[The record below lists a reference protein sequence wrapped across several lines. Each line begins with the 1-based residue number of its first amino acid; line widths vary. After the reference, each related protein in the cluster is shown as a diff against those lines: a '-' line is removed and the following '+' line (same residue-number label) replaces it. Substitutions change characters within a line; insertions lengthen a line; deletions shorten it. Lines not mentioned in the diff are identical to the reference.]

1 MTMSKQLRGILTYIK
16 MITLFTVL
24 GAIVL
29 FIGGAQIAAYI
40 IGTGSMLI
48 YNGAPVDLNAKR
60 SDISLLLEEGNN
72 LAQSEGRV
80 VVEAVR
86 IGTVECERIA
96 LSAPLYEG
104 DSSAI
109 LLKGAGHYPESAL
122 PGSGKVI
129 LISAHDSTFFA
140 PLERIAIGDVIK
152 IVMEDK
158 DYYYGIAYIRVADKE
173 DNTAYD
179 LSSEKERLILY
190 TCYPFGQFLGIRNE
204 RYFVYGEPLSAA
216 EVLQEERADEDE

>member
-1 MTMSKQLRGILTYIK
+1 
-16 MITLFTVL
+16 MITLLTVL

-29 FIGGAQIAAYI
+29 FIGGAQIAAYM
-40 IGTGSMLI
+40 IGTGNMLF
-48 YNGAPVDLNAKR
+48 YNGTPVDMNAKR
-60 SDISLLLEEGNN
+60 SDISLLLEDGDN

-80 VVEAVR
+80 VVEAAR
-86 IGTVECERIA
+86 IGTVECDRIR

-109 LLKGAGHYPESAL
+109 LLKGAGHYPDSAI
-122 PGSGKVI
+122 PGGGKVI

-152 IVMEDK
+152 VVMGDK
-158 DYYYGIAYIRVADKE
+158 DYYYGITYTRVAEKE

-179 LSSEKERLILY
+179 LSEEKERLILY
-190 TCYPFGQFLGIRNE
+190 TCYPFGQFLGTRNE
-204 RYFVYGEPLSAA
+204 RYFVYGEPLSDT
-216 EVLQEERADEDE
+216 EVLQEERGDEDE

>member
-1 MTMSKQLRGILTYIK
+1 MSMSKQLRRILTYIK
-16 MITLFTVL
+16 MITLLTVL

-29 FIGGAQIAAYI
+29 YVGGAQVAAYI
-40 IGTGSMLI
+40 IGTGNMLI
-48 YNGAPVDLNAKR
+48 YNGIPVDLTANR
-60 SDISLLLEEGNN
+60 SDIDLLLEEGDN

-80 VVEAVR
+80 VVEAGR
-86 IGTVECERIA
+86 MGTVECERID

-109 LLKGAGHYPESAL
+109 LLKGAGHYPDSAI
-122 PGSGKVI
+122 PGKGKAI

-152 IVMEDK
+152 VVMEDK
-158 DYYYGIAYIRVADKE
+158 DYYYGVIYTRVADKQ

-179 LSSEKERLILY
+179 LSGEKERLILY
-190 TCYPFGQFLGIRNE
+190 TCYPFGQFLGTGNE
-204 RYFVYGEPLSAA
+204 RFFVYGEPLSET
-216 EVLQEERADEDE
+216 EVLQEERGDEDE